1 MKGARLM
8 KRIAMFLDGTWN
20 DDEDKTNVWQSAFDL
35 ADKSPS
41 GVLQLSEYDK
51 GVGTLPFTRTVGGVF
66 GVGLGRNIRQAYDF
80 LRLNYV
86 ENGDDRD
93 EIFLFGFSRGA
104 FTARSLGGMIA
115 KFGILPGSTPV
126 STKSLFSLYRKGP
139 KQRSL
144 ETLKDA
150 DPNTR
155 STDEQI
161 IVDETRPAK
170 IKFIGVWDTV
180 GALGIPL
187 GNLTGIST
195 NSFSFHDT
203 RLSDKVENA
212 FHALAL
218 DEHRKP
224 FVPTRWTLPKG
235 QDVGDGQTI
244 EQRWFVGA
252 HSNVG
257 GGYRNDR
264 VRLVPL
270 NWLQSKAT
278 ASGLAFRNPISALT
292 SDHYGP
298 LNDSYSE
305 MFGGMYAKWPT
316 TERHHR
322 QINFALSNDEYSI
335 NEWIDETVFDRW
347 KHSSY
352 RPKSITNWAKTKNVD
367 LMNVTGDQPA

>member
-1 MKGARLM
+1 
-8 KRIAMFLDGTWN
+8 MFLDGTWN
-20 DDEDKTNVWQSAFDL
+20 DEEDKTNVWQSAFDL
-35 ADKSPS
+35 AESSPS
-41 GVLQLSEYDK
+41 GVPQLGEYDE
-51 GVGTLPFTRTVGGVF
+51 GVGTLPFTRTVGGAF

-86 ENGDDRD
+86 EAGEDRD

-115 KFGILPGSTPV
+115 KFGILPASAPLSTA
-126 STKSLFSLYRKGP
+126 TLFSLYKKGP

-144 ETLKDA
+144 EDLINT
-150 DPNTR
+150 DPKTR
-155 STDEQI
+155 SPDEQI
-161 IVDETRPAK
+161 IVDETRPAG

-195 NSFSFHDT
+195 ASFTFHDT

-218 DEHRKP
+218 DEHREP
-224 FVPTRWTLPKG
+224 FAPTRWTLPKG
-235 QDVGDGQTI
+235 HDLRDGQKI

-278 ASGLAFRNPISALT
+278 ECGLAFRNPIAALA

-298 LNDSYSE
+298 LNDSYAE
-305 MFGGMYAKWPT
+305 MFGGIYAKWPT

-322 QINFALSNDEYSI
+322 QINVAPSNNEYSI
-335 NEWIDETVFDRW
+335 NEWIDGSVFDRW
-347 KHSSY
+347 RHSSY
-352 RPKSITNWAKTKNVD
+352 RPKSITNWAREKKVD
-367 LMNVTGDQPA
+367 LMKVIGDQPA